1 MFRRNLLPP
10 LRKVEQCMCTIIAKL
25 LGYSNYN
32 YIEFILIDQEVS
44 FIFNLFKMIEC
55 LNITNYLYN
64 ESFSFIPGTGISSS
78 CGYVYQYI
86 MGCNNS
92 LLIFT
97 YLHLKQITAVHK
109 ICKTKPCYVL
119 ISPIIIRQSKTSWK
133 YLQTHKVDM
142 VK

>member
-55 LNITNYLYN
+55 LDITNYLYN
-64 ESFSFIPGTGISSS
+64 ESFSFIPGTGITVWL
-78 CGYVYQYI
+78 CILVYI

-109 ICKTKPCYVL
+109 ICKTKSCYVL